1 MKKQHILIALMAAVQ
16 FTHVLDFVI
25 MMPLGP
31 QLMRMLNINPKPFGV
46 VVSAYT
52 FSAAVSGL
60 VGAFFLDRYNRKS
73 ALLFLYAGFV
83 LGTLFCA
90 ISNQYEW
97 LVAAR
102 VFTGVFGGLLGSM
115 VMAIVAD
122 AVPEKE
128 RGKAIGIVMGA
139 FSFASV
145 IGIPVGLILANEFSW
160 NAPFYFL
167 VGLGLIIGAL
177 LFKYMENMT
186 AHLQVKTIKQ
196 KWHSVITTI
205 LQSAN
210 QRNALLLTFLFMSG
224 HFIIFSFLSPYM
236 VTNVGFSEKQLSLIY
251 LVGGFATFFG
261 APLIGKYSD
270 KLGKRKVYNFFALLI
285 LPLIFSVTN
294 LPHLPVPVVLVITS
308 TFFVVV
314 LGRVIPATATITS
327 AVGSKQRGSFMAFN
341 SSIQQLSSGIAAYL
355 SGAIVF
361 KNSSTGLYQH
371 FNYVGY
377 LAIVLNLISIIVISR
392 IKIKSSMPKNKGNAN
407 LVNENAHAHVAAI
420 NIKLPVVTT

>member
-1 MKKQHILIALMAAVQ
+1 MKKQRILIALMAAVQ

-31 QLMRMLNINPKPFGV
+31 QLMRTLNINPTQFGV

-52 FSAAVSGL
+52 FSAAISGL
-60 VGAFFLDRYNRKS
+60 VGAFFLDKYNRKS

-83 LGTLFCA
+83 MGTLFCA
-90 ISNQYEW
+90 VGNQFEW

-102 VFTGVFGGLLGSM
+102 VFTGIFGGLLGSL
-115 VMAIVAD
+115 VMAIVGD

-145 IGIPVGLILANEFSW
+145 IGIPIGLILANEFTW

-186 AHLQVKTIKQ
+186 SHLQVDAVKQ
-196 KWHSVITTI
+196 KWHSVVTVI
-205 LQSAN
+205 LQSSN

-251 LVGGFATFFG
+251 LVGGFATFFA

-270 KLGKRKVYNFFALLI
+270 KLGKKKVYIFFALLI
-285 LPLIFSVTN
+285 LPLLLLVTN
-294 LPHLPVPVVLVITS
+294 LPHLPIPLVLLITS
-308 TFFVVV
+308 IFFVVV

-327 AVGSKQRGSFMAFN
+327 AVSSKQRGSFMAFN
-341 SSIQQLSSGIAAYL
+341 SSIQQLSSGIAAFL
-355 SGAIVF
+355 SGAIVV
-361 KNSSTGLYQH
+361 KNDSTGLYEN

-377 LAIVLNLISIIVISR
+377 VAIAINILSIIVISR
-392 IKIKSSMPKNKGNAN
+392 IRINSGETKGNKEKSN
-407 LVNENAHAHVAAI
+407 SNNEAQIFTA
-420 NIKLPVVTT
+420 NIKLPIVTS